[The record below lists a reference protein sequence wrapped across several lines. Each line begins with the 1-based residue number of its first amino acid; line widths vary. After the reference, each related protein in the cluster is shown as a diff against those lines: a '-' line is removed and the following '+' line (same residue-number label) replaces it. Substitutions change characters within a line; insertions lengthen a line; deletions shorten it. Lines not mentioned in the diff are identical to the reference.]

1 MQNKTERKFAVSHL
15 VGDEETILQL
25 FGPEQ
30 RQQALDFAKMAA
42 GDYDRGLICLFTADF
57 LTGTMERADGS
68 LRLYDG
74 FRCGKP

>member
-1 MQNKTERKFAVSHL
+1 MQNKTERKFVVSHL
-15 VGDEETILQL
+15 VGDEETILRL
-25 FGPEQ
+25 FEPEQ
-30 RQQALDFAKMAA
+30 RQQALDFAKTVT
-42 GDYDRGLICLFTADF
+42 GDYHRGLICVFTADF